1 LRTSRNIGAQL
12 KRSLEKLLPKKGA
25 MERVK
30 GMPDPTVARVV
41 PDRSG
46 QSAFDYEI
54 PEHLLG
60 KVWIGSRVRVPVR
73 TRLVLATVVELL
85 ENSEI
90 EGLKPVAEVLS
101 AKALI
106 NPVLIRLGHWV
117 ASYYCCALHVALK
130 AILPQVV
137 RNAEVKEKTLLF
149 ARIARKPD
157 AAAFEQLSRRAPKQA
172 GVIDFLTGMSEPVA
186 VTDLMKECGVTRATL
201 EGMRDRGWIA
211 LERQAVRRD
220 PYKEET
226 FVHAPQLEMN
236 TEQLAAFE
244 RIAAAV
250 RDPATHRPILVH
262 GVTGSGK
269 TELYLRAIDLA
280 LGLGKTAI
288 VLVPEIS
295 LTPQTVERFK
305 SRFAHLQ
312 EEVAVLHSHL
322 SDGERH
328 DEWHKINNGAARIVI
343 GARSAVFA
351 PLEKLGLIV
360 VDEEHENSYKQEDA
374 PRYHAR
380 DVAVYRAHIEGC
392 AIVLGSATP
401 SMESYHNAVTG
412 KYELLKLL
420 SRVDDKQMPRIRIVD
435 LRMEAGRGPGASI
448 LSETLCKAI
457 RERLAKKEQS
467 ILFLN
472 RRGFSTSL
480 ICSSCGHV
488 CECPNCSISLT
499 FHRTA
504 NRLVCHLCG
513 FTSVVPSKCPKC
525 GDPRIKYSGS
535 GTEKVE
541 ELVAAF
547 FPEAVV
553 KRLDADSVTRKDSL
567 RDALHAFRTGKIDIL
582 VGTQMIAKGLHFP
595 NVTLVGIVNADMS
608 LHLPDFRAGERTFQL
623 LTQVAGRAG
632 RGEVPGEVY
641 VQTYTP
647 FHPAIQFARHHDFP
661 GFWEQEIEFRQK
673 TKFPPFWHMVL
684 VTLRS
689 TSESHAAF
697 SADTLARRVREA
709 LEDGRLPADT
719 VIGNPTAAPIAKS
732 HGQYRF
738 HLMIRTRRITRLSK
752 GLHEIL
758 EKLTFPEEVL
768 VSVDVDAYQ
777 LL

>member
-1 LRTSRNIGAQL
+1 
-12 KRSLEKLLPKKGA
+12 
-25 MERVK
+25 M
-30 GMPDPTVARVV
+30 V

-46 QSAFDYEI
+46 HAAFDYEI
-54 PEHLLG
+54 PEHLEG

-85 ENSEI
+85 ENCDFPGI
-90 EGLKPVAEVLS
+90 KPIAEVLS
-101 AKALI
+101 AKSLI
-106 NPVLIRLGHWV
+106 NPVLIQLGHWV
-117 ASYYCCALHVALK
+117 ASYYCCALHVALR

-149 ARIARKPD
+149 ARLAEKPD
-157 AAAFEQLSRRAPKQA
+157 AEALAQLTKRAPKQA
-172 GVIDFLTGMSEPVA
+172 GVIDFLMGVSEPVA
-186 VTDLMKECGVTRATL
+186 VTELMQECGVTRSTL
-201 EGMRDRGWIA
+201 EQMRERGLIA
-211 LERQAVRRD
+211 LDRQAVQRD
-220 PYKEET
+220 PYRDET
-226 FVHAPQLEMN
+226 FLHAPQLEMN
-236 TEQLAAFE
+236 EEQVAAFE
-244 RIAAAV
+244 RIAATV
-250 RDPATHRPILVH
+250 KNPAIHLPILVH

-269 TELYLRAIDLA
+269 TELYLRAIDLT
-280 LGLGKTAI
+280 LSLGKTAI

-305 SRFAHLQ
+305 SRFAHVQ

-351 PLEKLGLIV
+351 PLERLGLIV

-380 DVAVYRAHIEGC
+380 DVAVYRAHMEGC
-392 AIVLGSATP
+392 AIILGSATP
-401 SMESYHNAVTG
+401 SMESYHNALAV
-412 KYELLKLL
+412 KYEVVQLLK
-420 SRVDDKQMPRIRIVD
+420 RVDSRQMPKIRIVD

-480 ICSSCGHV
+480 ICTSCGYV

-499 FHRTA
+499 FHRAA
-504 NRLVCHLCG
+504 NRLVCHICG
-513 FTSVVPSKCPKC
+513 HTAVVPSKCPKC
-525 GDPRIKYSGS
+525 ADPRIKYSGS

-553 KRLDADSVTRKDSL
+553 KRLDADSVSRKDSL
-567 RDALHAFRTGKIDIL
+567 REALHAFRTGKIDIL

-632 RGEVPGEVY
+632 RGEVSGEVF

-661 GFWEQEIEFRQK
+661 GFWEQEIEFREK
-673 TKFPPFWHMVL
+673 TKYPPFWHAL
-684 VTLRS
+684 LITLRS
-689 TSESHAAF
+689 ESESHAAF

-709 LEDGRLPADT
+709 AASGSIPSDT
-719 VIGNPTAAPIAKS
+719 VISNPAPAPIAKS
-732 HGQYRF
+732 HGQFRF
-738 HLMIRTRRITRLSK
+738 HLMLRTRRMTRLSK
-752 GLHEIL
+752 GLAEIL

>member
-1 LRTSRNIGAQL
+1 
-12 KRSLEKLLPKKGA
+12 
-25 MERVK
+25 M
-30 GMPDPTVARVV
+30 V

-46 QSAFDYEI
+46 HSAFDYEI
-54 PEHLLG
+54 PEHLEG

-85 ENSEI
+85 ESCDFPGI
-90 EGLKPVAEVLS
+90 KPIAEVLS
-101 AKALI
+101 AKSLI
-106 NPVLIRLGHWV
+106 NPVLIQLGHWV
-117 ASYYCCALHVALK
+117 ASYYCCALHVALR

-149 ARIARKPD
+149 ARLAEKPD
-157 AAAFEQLSRRAPKQA
+157 AEALAQLTKRAPKQA
-172 GVIDFLTGMSEPVA
+172 GVIDFLMGVSEPVA
-186 VTDLMKECGVTRATL
+186 VTELMQECGVTRSTL
-201 EGMRDRGWIA
+201 EQMRERGLIA
-211 LERQAVRRD
+211 LDRQAVQRD
-220 PYKEET
+220 PYRDET
-226 FVHAPQLEMN
+226 FLHAPQLEMN
-236 TEQLAAFE
+236 EEQVAAFE
-244 RIAAAV
+244 RIAATV
-250 RDPATHRPILVH
+250 KNPAIHLPILVH

-269 TELYLRAIDLA
+269 TELYLRAIDLT
-280 LGLGKTAI
+280 LSLGKTAI

-305 SRFAHLQ
+305 SRFAHVQ

-351 PLEKLGLIV
+351 PLERLGLIV

-380 DVAVYRAHIEGC
+380 DVAVYRAHMEGC
-392 AIVLGSATP
+392 AIILGSATP
-401 SMESYHNAVTG
+401 SMESYHNALAG
-412 KYELLKLL
+412 KYELVQLLK
-420 SRVDDKQMPRIRIVD
+420 RVDSRQMPKIRIVD

-480 ICSSCGHV
+480 ICTSCGYV

-499 FHRTA
+499 FHRAA
-504 NRLVCHLCG
+504 NRLVCHICG
-513 FTSVVPSKCPKC
+513 HTAVVPSKCPKC
-525 GDPRIKYSGS
+525 ADPRIKYSGS

-553 KRLDADSVTRKDSL
+553 KRLDADSVSRKDSL
-567 RDALHAFRTGKIDIL
+567 REALHAFRTGKIDIL

-632 RGEVPGEVY
+632 RGEVSGEVF

-661 GFWEQEIEFRQK
+661 GFWEQEIEFREK
-673 TKFPPFWHMVL
+673 TKYPPFWHAL
-684 VTLRS
+684 LITLRS
-689 TSESHAAF
+689 ESESHAAF

-709 LEDGRLPADT
+709 AASGSIPSDT
-719 VIGNPTAAPIAKS
+719 VISNPAPAPIAKS
-732 HGQYRF
+732 HGQFRF
-738 HLMIRTRRITRLSK
+738 HLMLRTRRMTRLSK
-752 GLHEIL
+752 GLAEIL

>member
-1 LRTSRNIGAQL
+1 
-12 KRSLEKLLPKKGA
+12 
-25 MERVK
+25 M
-30 GMPDPTVARVV
+30 
-41 PDRSG
+41 
-46 QSAFDYEI
+46 
-54 PEHLLG
+54 
-60 KVWIGSRVRVPVR
+60 WIGSRVRVPVR

-85 ENSEI
+85 ESCDFPGI
-90 EGLKPVAEVLS
+90 KPIAEVLS
-101 AKALI
+101 AKSLI
-106 NPVLIRLGHWV
+106 NPVLIQLGHWV
-117 ASYYCCALHVALK
+117 ASYYCCALHVALR

-149 ARIARKPD
+149 ARLAEKPD
-157 AAAFEQLSRRAPKQA
+157 AEALAQLTKRAPKQA
-172 GVIDFLTGMSEPVA
+172 GVIDFLMGVSEPVA
-186 VTDLMKECGVTRATL
+186 VTELMQECGVTRSTL
-201 EGMRDRGWIA
+201 EQMRERGLIA
-211 LERQAVRRD
+211 LDRQAVQRD
-220 PYKEET
+220 PYRDET
-226 FVHAPQLEMN
+226 FLHAPQLEMN
-236 TEQLAAFE
+236 EEQVAAFE
-244 RIAAAV
+244 RIAATV
-250 RDPATHRPILVH
+250 KNPAIHLPILVH

-269 TELYLRAIDLA
+269 TELYLRAIDLT
-280 LGLGKTAI
+280 LSLGKTAI

-305 SRFAHLQ
+305 SRFAHVQ

-351 PLEKLGLIV
+351 PLERLGLIV

-380 DVAVYRAHIEGC
+380 DVAVYRAHMEGC
-392 AIVLGSATP
+392 AIILGSATP
-401 SMESYHNAVTG
+401 SMESYHNALAG
-412 KYELLKLL
+412 KYELVRLLK
-420 SRVDDKQMPRIRIVD
+420 RVDSRQMPKIRIVD

-480 ICSSCGHV
+480 ICTSCGYV

-499 FHRTA
+499 FHRAA
-504 NRLVCHLCG
+504 NRLVCHICG
-513 FTSVVPSKCPKC
+513 HTAVVPSKCPKC
-525 GDPRIKYSGS
+525 ADPRIKYSGS

-553 KRLDADSVTRKDSL
+553 KRLDADSVSRKDSL
-567 RDALHAFRTGKIDIL
+567 REALHAFRTGKIDIL

-632 RGEVPGEVY
+632 RGEVSGEVF

-661 GFWEQEIEFRQK
+661 GFWEQEIEFREK
-673 TKFPPFWHMVL
+673 TKYPPFWHAL
-684 VTLRS
+684 LITLRS
-689 TSESHAAF
+689 ESESHAAF

-709 LEDGRLPADT
+709 AASGSIPSDT
-719 VIGNPTAAPIAKS
+719 VISNPAPAPIAKS
-732 HGQYRF
+732 HGQFRF
-738 HLMIRTRRITRLSK
+738 HLMLRTRRMTRLSK
-752 GLHEIL
+752 GLAEIL

>member
-1 LRTSRNIGAQL
+1 VIAPPA
-12 KRSLEKLLPKKGA
+12 KY
-25 MERVK
+25 
-30 GMPDPTVARVV
+30 ARVV

-46 QSAFDYEI
+46 HSAFDYEI
-54 PEHLLG
+54 PEHLEG

-85 ENSEI
+85 ESCDFPGI
-90 EGLKPVAEVLS
+90 KPIAEVLS
-101 AKALI
+101 AKSLI
-106 NPVLIRLGHWV
+106 NPVLIQLGHWV
-117 ASYYCCALHVALK
+117 ASYYCCALHVALR

-149 ARIARKPD
+149 ARLAEKPD
-157 AAAFEQLSRRAPKQA
+157 AEALAQLTKRAPKQA
-172 GVIDFLTGMSEPVA
+172 GVIDFLMGVSEPVA
-186 VTDLMKECGVTRATL
+186 VTELMQECGVTRSTL
-201 EGMRDRGWIA
+201 EQMRERGLIA
-211 LERQAVRRD
+211 LDRQAVQRD
-220 PYKEET
+220 PYRDET
-226 FVHAPQLEMN
+226 FLHAPQLEMN
-236 TEQLAAFE
+236 EEQVAAFE
-244 RIAAAV
+244 RIAATV
-250 RDPATHRPILVH
+250 KNPAIHLPILVH

-269 TELYLRAIDLA
+269 TELYLRAIDLT
-280 LGLGKTAI
+280 LSLGKTAI

-305 SRFAHLQ
+305 SRFAHVQ

-351 PLEKLGLIV
+351 PLERLGLIV

-380 DVAVYRAHIEGC
+380 DVAVYRAHMEGC
-392 AIVLGSATP
+392 AIILGSATP
-401 SMESYHNAVTG
+401 SMESYHNALAG
-412 KYELLKLL
+412 KYELVRLLK
-420 SRVDDKQMPRIRIVD
+420 RVDSRQMPKIRIVD

-480 ICSSCGHV
+480 ICTSCGYV

-499 FHRTA
+499 FHRAA
-504 NRLVCHLCG
+504 NRLVCHICG
-513 FTSVVPSKCPKC
+513 HTAVVPSKCPKC
-525 GDPRIKYSGS
+525 ADPRIKYSGS

-553 KRLDADSVTRKDSL
+553 KRLDADSVSRKDSL
-567 RDALHAFRTGKIDIL
+567 REALHAFRTGKIDIL

-632 RGEVPGEVY
+632 RGEVSGEVF

-661 GFWEQEIEFRQK
+661 GFWEQEIEFREK
-673 TKFPPFWHMVL
+673 TKYPPFWHAL
-684 VTLRS
+684 LITLRS
-689 TSESHAAF
+689 ESESHAAF

-709 LEDGRLPADT
+709 AASGSIPSDT
-719 VIGNPTAAPIAKS
+719 VISNPAPAPIAKS
-732 HGQYRF
+732 HGQFRF
-738 HLMIRTRRITRLSK
+738 HLMLRTRRMTRLSK
-752 GLHEIL
+752 GLAEIL

>member
-1 LRTSRNIGAQL
+1 MSSARY
-12 KRSLEKLLPKKGA
+12 
-25 MERVK
+25 
-30 GMPDPTVARVV
+30 ARVV

-46 QSAFDYEI
+46 HSAFDYEI
-54 PEHLLG
+54 PDHLRG

-73 TRLVLATVVELL
+73 TRLVLATVVELP
-85 ENSEI
+85 ERTDV
-90 EGLKPVAEVLS
+90 EGLKPIAEVLS
-101 AKALI
+101 EKALI
-106 NPVLIRLGHWV
+106 NPVLIQLGHWV
-117 ASYYCCALHVALK
+117 ASYYCCALHVALRT
-130 AILPQVV
+130 ILPQVV
-137 RNAEVKEKTLLF
+137 RNAEVKEKTALF
-149 ARIARKPD
+149 ARLAEKPV
-157 AAAFEQLSRRAPKQA
+157 QLDKEALERMAKRAPKQA
-172 GVIDFLTGMSEPVA
+172 GVIDFLMGQSEPVA
-186 VTDLMKECGVTRATL
+186 VTELMKECGVTRSTL
-201 EGMRDRGWIA
+201 EQMRERGVIA
-211 LERQAVRRD
+211 LDRQAVQRD
-220 PYKEET
+220 PYRDET
-226 FVHAPQLEMN
+226 FLHAPQLDMN
-236 TEQLAAFE
+236 AEQLAAFE

-250 RDPATHRPILVH
+250 REPATHLPILVH

-269 TELYLRAIDLA
+269 TELYLRAMDLT
-280 LGLGKTAI
+280 LSLGKTAI
-288 VLVPEIS
+288 ILVPEIS

-312 EEVAVLHSHL
+312 AEVAVLHSHL

-343 GARSAVFA
+343 GARSGVFA
-351 PLEKLGLIV
+351 PLERLGLIV

-380 DVAVYRAHIEGC
+380 DVAVYRAHMEGC

-401 SMESYHNAVTG
+401 SMESYHNALTG
-412 KYELLKLL
+412 KYELVQLL
-420 SRVDDKQMPRIRIVD
+420 NRVDQRQMPRIRIVD
-435 LRMEAGRGPGASI
+435 LRLEAGRGPGASI

-480 ICSSCGHV
+480 ICTSCGHV
-488 CECPNCSISLT
+488 CECPNCSLALT
-499 FHRTA
+499 FHRGA
-504 NRLVCHLCG
+504 NRLVCHICG
-513 FTSVVPSKCPKC
+513 HTSVVPAKCPAC
-525 GDPRIKYSGS
+525 ADPRIKYSGA

-553 KRLDADSVTRKDSL
+553 KRLDADAVSRKDSL
-567 RDALHAFRTGKIDIL
+567 KEALHAFRTGKIDIL

-632 RGEVPGEVY
+632 RGDVAGEVC

-661 GFWEQEIEFRQK
+661 GFWEQEVEFRKQ
-673 TKFPPFWHMVL
+673 TSFPPFWHMVL

-689 TSESHAAF
+689 ASESHAAF
-697 SADTLARRVREA
+697 SADTLTRRVREA
-709 LEDGRLPADT
+709 LEEGKLPADT
-719 VIGNPTAAPIAKS
+719 MVSNPAPAPIEKS

-752 GLHEIL
+752 GLHEVL

>member
-1 LRTSRNIGAQL
+1 
-12 KRSLEKLLPKKGA
+12 
-25 MERVK
+25 MERVRV
-30 GMPDPTVARVV
+30 MASARFVRVV

-54 PEHLLG
+54 PEHFTG

-85 ENSEI
+85 EETDVTGVKAI
-90 EGLKPVAEVLS
+90 AEVLS
-101 AKALI
+101 AKSLI
-106 NPVLIRLGHWV
+106 NPVLIQLGHWV
-117 ASYYCCALHVALK
+117 ASYYCCALHIALRS
-130 AILPQVV
+130 ILPQVV
-137 RNAEVKEKTLLF
+137 RDAEVKEKMLLF
-149 ARIARKPD
+149 ARLAEKPD
-157 AAAFEQLSRRAPKQA
+157 ATALDQLARRAPKQS
-172 GVIDFLTGMSEPVA
+172 GVIEFLTGISEPVV
-186 VTDLMKECGVTRATL
+186 VTELMKECGVTRSTL
-201 EGMRDRGWIA
+201 EQMRDRGLIV
-211 LERQAVRRD
+211 LERQAVQRD
-220 PYKEET
+220 PYRDET
-226 FVHAPQLEMN
+226 FLHAPQLEMN
-236 TEQLAAFE
+236 EEQLVAFD

-250 RDPATHRPILVH
+250 REPASHRPVLVH

-280 LGLGKTAI
+280 LSLGKTAI

-312 EEVAVLHSHL
+312 EEVAVLHSNL

-360 VDEEHENSYKQEDA
+360 VDEEHENSYKQEEA

-401 SMESYHNAVTG
+401 SLESYHNALAG
-412 KYELLKLL
+412 KYELVLLKN
-420 SRVDDKQMPRIRIVD
+420 RVDDRQMPKIRIVD

-457 RERLAKKEQS
+457 RERLAKKEQT

-504 NRLVCHLCG
+504 NRLVCHICG
-513 FTSVVPSKCPKC
+513 HTAVVPSKCPACK
-525 GDPRIKYSGS
+525 DPRIKYSGS

-541 ELVAAF
+541 ELVGAF

-553 KRLDADSVTRKDSL
+553 KRLDADSVSRKDSL
-567 RDALHAFRTGKIDIL
+567 KEALHAFRTGKIDIL

-623 LTQVAGRAG
+623 LTRVTGRAG
-632 RGEVPGEVY
+632 RGEVSGEVY

-661 GFWEQEIEFRQK
+661 GFWEQEIEFREK

-689 TSESHAAF
+689 ESESHAAF
-697 SADTLARRVREA
+697 SADTLARRVRDGLEA
-709 LEDGRLPADT
+709 GRLPADT
-719 VIGNPTAAPIAKS
+719 IVGNPAPAPIAKS
-732 HGQYRF
+732 HGQFRF

-752 GLHEIL
+752 ALHEIL

>member
-1 LRTSRNIGAQL
+1 MIAPPA
-12 KRSLEKLLPKKGA
+12 KY
-25 MERVK
+25 
-30 GMPDPTVARVV
+30 ARVV

-46 QSAFDYEI
+46 HSAFDYEI
-54 PEHLLG
+54 PEHLEG

-85 ENSEI
+85 ESCDFPGI
-90 EGLKPVAEVLS
+90 KPIAEVLS
-101 AKALI
+101 AKSLI
-106 NPVLIRLGHWV
+106 NPVLIQLGHWV
-117 ASYYCCALHVALK
+117 ASYYCCALHVALR

-149 ARIARKPD
+149 ARLAEKPD
-157 AAAFEQLSRRAPKQA
+157 AEALAQLTKRAPKQA
-172 GVIDFLTGMSEPVA
+172 GVIDFLMGVSEPVA
-186 VTDLMKECGVTRATL
+186 VTELMQECGVTRSTL
-201 EGMRDRGWIA
+201 EQMRERGLIA
-211 LERQAVRRD
+211 LDRQAVQRD
-220 PYKEET
+220 PYRDET
-226 FVHAPQLEMN
+226 FLHAPQLEMN
-236 TEQLAAFE
+236 EEQVAAFE
-244 RIAAAV
+244 RIAATV
-250 RDPATHRPILVH
+250 KNPAIHLPILVH

-269 TELYLRAIDLA
+269 TELYLRAIDLT
-280 LGLGKTAI
+280 LSLGKTAI

-305 SRFAHLQ
+305 SRFAHVQ

-351 PLEKLGLIV
+351 PLERLGLIV

-380 DVAVYRAHIEGC
+380 DVAVYRAHMEGC
-392 AIVLGSATP
+392 AIILGSATP
-401 SMESYHNAVTG
+401 SMESYHNALAG
-412 KYELLKLL
+412 KYELVRLLK
-420 SRVDDKQMPRIRIVD
+420 RVDSRQMPKIRIVD

-480 ICSSCGHV
+480 ICTSCGYV

-499 FHRTA
+499 FHRAA
-504 NRLVCHLCG
+504 NRLVCHICG
-513 FTSVVPSKCPKC
+513 HTAVVPSKCPKC
-525 GDPRIKYSGS
+525 ADPRIKYSGS

-553 KRLDADSVTRKDSL
+553 KRLDADSVSRKDSL
-567 RDALHAFRTGKIDIL
+567 REALHAFRTGKIDIL

-632 RGEVPGEVY
+632 RGEVSGEVF

-661 GFWEQEIEFRQK
+661 GFWEQEIEFREK
-673 TKFPPFWHMVL
+673 TKYPPFWHAL
-684 VTLRS
+684 LITLRS
-689 TSESHAAF
+689 ESESHAAF

-709 LEDGRLPADT
+709 AASGSIPSDT
-719 VIGNPTAAPIAKS
+719 VISNPAPAPIAKS
-732 HGQYRF
+732 HGQFRF
-738 HLMIRTRRITRLSK
+738 HLMLRTRRMTRLSK
-752 GLHEIL
+752 GLAEIL

>member
-1 LRTSRNIGAQL
+1 M
-12 KRSLEKLLPKKGA
+12 EK
-25 MERVK
+25 VN
-30 GMPDPTVARVV
+30 GMSSEQYARVV

-54 PEHLLG
+54 PEHLRG
-60 KVWIGSRVRVPVR
+60 KIGIGSRVRVPVR

-85 ENSEI
+85 EQSEVQ
-90 EGLKPVAEVLS
+90 GLKPIAEVLS
-101 AKALI
+101 EKPLI
-106 NPVLIRLGHWV
+106 SPVLIQLGHWV
-117 ASYYCCALHVALK
+117 ASYYCCALHIALR

-137 RNAEVKEKTLLF
+137 RNAEVKEKMILF
-149 ARIARKPD
+149 ARLAQKPD
-157 AAAFEQLSRRAPKQA
+157 LTALEQLTRRAPKQA
-172 GVIDFLTGMSEPVA
+172 GVIDYLMGLSDPIS
-186 VTDLMKECGVTRATL
+186 VTDLMKECGVTRSTL
-201 EGMRDRGWIA
+201 DQMSNRGLIV
-211 LERQAVRRD
+211 LERQAVQRD
-220 PYKEET
+220 PYREET
-226 FVHAPQLEMN
+226 FIHAPQLEMN
-236 TEQLAAFE
+236 PEQIAAFD

-250 RDPATHRPILVH
+250 REPAMHRPILVH

-280 LGLGKTAI
+280 LTLGKTAI

-312 EEVAVLHSHL
+312 EEVAVLHSNL

-351 PLEKLGLIV
+351 PLERIGLIV

-380 DVAVYRAHIEGC
+380 DVAVYRAHMEGC

-401 SMESYHNAVTG
+401 SMESYHNAVAG
-412 KYELLKLL
+412 KYELLLL
-420 SRVDDKQMPRIRIVD
+420 QNRVDDRQMPRIRIVD
-435 LRMEAGRGPGASI
+435 LRLEAGRGPGANI

-457 RERLAKKEQS
+457 KDRLEKKEQS

-488 CECPNCSISLT
+488 CECPNCSVALT
-499 FHRTA
+499 FHRAA
-504 NRLVCHLCG
+504 NRLVCHICG
-513 FTSVVPSKCPKC
+513 HTAVVPAKCPACK
-525 GDPRIKYSGS
+525 DPRIRYSGS

-547 FPEAVV
+547 FPQAVV
-553 KRLDADSVTRKDSL
+553 KRLDADSVTRKGSMKE
-567 RDALHAFRTGKIDIL
+567 ALHAFRTGKIDIL

-632 RGEVPGEVY
+632 RGEVSGEVY

-661 GFWEQEIEFRQK
+661 GFWQQEVEFREK
-673 TKFPPFWHMVL
+673 TKLPPFWHAVL

-689 TSESHAAF
+689 ESESHAAF
-697 SADTLARRVREA
+697 SADTLTRRVREGVESGA
-709 LEDGRLPADT
+709 LPPDT
-719 VIGNPTAAPIAKS
+719 LVSNPGPAPIEKS

-738 HLMIRTRRITRLSK
+738 QLMIRTRRMTRLSK
-752 GLHEIL
+752 GLHEIM

>member
-1 LRTSRNIGAQL
+1 
-12 KRSLEKLLPKKGA
+12 
-25 MERVK
+25 M
-30 GMPDPTVARVV
+30 
-41 PDRSG
+41 
-46 QSAFDYEI
+46 
-54 PEHLLG
+54 
-60 KVWIGSRVRVPVR
+60 WIGSRVRVPVR

-85 ENSEI
+85 ESCDFPGI
-90 EGLKPVAEVLS
+90 KPIAEVLS
-101 AKALI
+101 AKSLI
-106 NPVLIRLGHWV
+106 NPVLIQLGHWV
-117 ASYYCCALHVALK
+117 ASYYCCALHVALR

-149 ARIARKPD
+149 ARLAEKPD
-157 AAAFEQLSRRAPKQA
+157 AEALAQLTKRAPKQA
-172 GVIDFLTGMSEPVA
+172 GVIDFLIGVSEPVA
-186 VTDLMKECGVTRATL
+186 VTELMQECGVTRSTL
-201 EGMRDRGWIA
+201 EQMRERGLIA
-211 LERQAVRRD
+211 LDRQAVQRD
-220 PYKEET
+220 PYRDET
-226 FVHAPQLEMN
+226 FLHAPQLEMN
-236 TEQLAAFE
+236 EEQLAAFD
-244 RIAAAV
+244 RIAATV
-250 RDPATHRPILVH
+250 KNPAIHLPILVH

-269 TELYLRAIDLA
+269 TELYLRAIDLT
-280 LGLGKTAI
+280 LSLGKTAI

-305 SRFAHLQ
+305 SRFAHVQ

-351 PLEKLGLIV
+351 PLERLGLIV

-380 DVAVYRAHIEGC
+380 DVAVYRAHMEGC
-392 AIVLGSATP
+392 AIILGSATP
-401 SMESYHNAVTG
+401 SMESYHNALAG
-412 KYELLKLL
+412 KYELVQLLK
-420 SRVDDKQMPRIRIVD
+420 RVDSRQMPKIRIVD

-480 ICSSCGHV
+480 ICTSCGYV

-499 FHRTA
+499 FHRAA
-504 NRLVCHLCG
+504 NRLVCHICG
-513 FTSVVPSKCPKC
+513 HTAVVPSKCPKC
-525 GDPRIKYSGS
+525 ADPRIKYSGS

-553 KRLDADSVTRKDSL
+553 KRLDADSVSRKDSL
-567 RDALHAFRTGKIDIL
+567 REALHAFRTGKIDIL

-632 RGEVPGEVY
+632 RGEVSGEVF

-661 GFWEQEIEFRQK
+661 GFWEQEIEFREK
-673 TKFPPFWHMVL
+673 TKYPPFWHAL
-684 VTLRS
+684 LITLRS
-689 TSESHAAF
+689 ESESHAAF

-709 LEDGRLPADT
+709 AASGSIPSDT
-719 VIGNPTAAPIAKS
+719 VISNPAPAPIAKS
-732 HGQYRF
+732 HGQFRF
-738 HLMIRTRRITRLSK
+738 HLMLRTRRMTRLSK
-752 GLHEIL
+752 GLAEIL

>member
-1 LRTSRNIGAQL
+1 MSSARY
-12 KRSLEKLLPKKGA
+12 
-25 MERVK
+25 
-30 GMPDPTVARVV
+30 ARVV
-41 PDRSG
+41 ADRSG

-73 TRLVLATVVELL
+73 TRLVLGTVVELP
-85 ENSEI
+85 ETTEI
-90 EGLKPVAEVLS
+90 EGLKAIAEVLS
-101 AKALI
+101 EKPLI
-106 NPVLIRLGHWV
+106 NPTLIQLGHWV
-117 ASYYCCALHVALK
+117 ASYYCCAPHVALRT
-130 AILPQVV
+130 ILPQVV
-137 RNAEVKEKTLLF
+137 RNAEVKEKMLLF
-149 ARIARKPD
+149 ARLGTRPD
-157 AAAFEQLSRRAPKQA
+157 AEALERLGKRAPKQA
-172 GVIDFLTGMSEPVA
+172 GVIDFLMGQSEPVA
-186 VTDLMKECGVTRATL
+186 VTELMKECGVTRSTL
-201 EGMRDRGWIA
+201 EQMRERGMIA
-211 LERQAVRRD
+211 LDRQAVRRD
-220 PYKEET
+220 PYREET
-226 FVHAPQLEMN
+226 FLHAPQLEMN
-236 TEQLAAFE
+236 AEQLAAFE

-250 RDPATHRPILVH
+250 REPATHRPILVH

-269 TELYLRAIDLA
+269 TELYLRAMDLA
-280 LGLGKTAI
+280 LSLGKTAI
-288 VLVPEIS
+288 ILVPEIS

-312 EEVAVLHSHL
+312 AEVAVLHSHL

-343 GARSAVFA
+343 GARSGVFA
-351 PLEKLGLIV
+351 PIERLGLIV

-380 DVAVYRAHIEGC
+380 DVAVYRAHMEGC

-401 SMESYHNAVTG
+401 SMESYHNALTG
-412 KYELLKLL
+412 KYEMVQLLN
-420 SRVDDKQMPRIRIVD
+420 RVDERQMPRIRIVD
-435 LRMEAGRGPGASI
+435 LRLEAGRGPGASI
-448 LSETLCKAI
+448 LSETLCRAI
-457 RERLAKKEQS
+457 RERLEKKEQS

-480 ICSSCGHV
+480 ICTSCGHV
-488 CECPNCSISLT
+488 CECANCSVALT
-499 FHRTA
+499 FHRA
-504 NRLVCHLCG
+504 ASRLVCHICG
-513 FTSVVPSKCPKC
+513 HTAVVPAKCPAC
-525 GDPRIKYSGS
+525 ADPRIKYSGS

-547 FPEAVV
+547 FPEAKVA
-553 KRLDADSVTRKDSL
+553 RLDADSVTRKDSL
-567 RDALHAFRTGKIDIL
+567 REALHAFRTGKIDIL

-632 RGEVPGEVY
+632 RGEVAGEVF

-661 GFWEQEIEFRQK
+661 GFWEQEVEFRRQ

-689 TSESHAAF
+689 ESESHAAF
-697 SADTLARRVREA
+697 SADTLTRRVREG
-709 LEDGRLPADT
+709 LEEGALPADT
-719 VIGNPTAAPIAKS
+719 IISNPAPAPIEKS

>member
-1 LRTSRNIGAQL
+1 MSTPRY
-12 KRSLEKLLPKKGA
+12 
-25 MERVK
+25 
-30 GMPDPTVARVV
+30 ARVV

-46 QSAFDYEI
+46 DTAFDYEI
-54 PEHLLG
+54 PEHFLG

-85 ENSEI
+85 DTSEFQN
-90 EGLKPVAEVLS
+90 LKPLAEILS

-106 NPVLIRLGHWV
+106 NPLLIRLGHWI
-117 ASYYCCALHVALK
+117 ASYYCCDLHIALR

-137 RNAEVKEKTLLF
+137 RNADMKEKTLLF
-149 ARIARKPD
+149 ARIDSKPD
-157 AAAFEQLSRRAPKQA
+157 AAALDQLTRRAPKQA
-172 GVIDFLTGMSEPVA
+172 GVIEFLMGLSEPIA
-186 VTDLMKECGVTRATL
+186 VTELMKECGVTRSTL
-201 EGMRDRGWIA
+201 DQMRERGLIA
-211 LERQAVRRD
+211 LDRQAVQRD

-226 FVHAPQLEMN
+226 FLHAPQLEMN
-236 TEQLAAFE
+236 AEQVAAFE
-244 RIAAAV
+244 NITAAV
-250 RDPATHRPILVH
+250 TEPATHRPILLH

-269 TELYLRAIDLA
+269 TELYLRAIDLT
-280 LGLGKTAI
+280 LSLGKTAI

-312 EEVAVLHSHL
+312 GEVAVLHSHL

-351 PLEKLGLIV
+351 PLERLGLIV
-360 VDEEHENSYKQEDA
+360 VDEEHENSYKQEEA

-380 DVAVYRAHIEGC
+380 DVAVYRAHLEGC

-401 SMESYHNAVTG
+401 SMESYHNALTG
-412 KYELLKLL
+412 KYEMLKLL
-420 SRVDDKQMPRIRIVD
+420 NRVDDRQMPKIRIID
-435 LRMEAGRGPGASI
+435 LRMEASRGPGASI

-457 RERLAKKEQS
+457 RLRLEKKEQS

-480 ICSSCGHV
+480 ICSACGFV
-488 CECPNCSISLT
+488 CECPNCSLALT

-504 NRLVCHLCG
+504 SRLVCHICG
-513 FTSVVPSKCPKC
+513 HTQVVPSKCPVCK
-525 GDPRIKYSGS
+525 DPRIKYSGA

-547 FPEAVV
+547 FPGAVV

-567 RDALHAFRTGKIDIL
+567 REALHAFRTGKIDIL

-608 LHLPDFRAGERTFQL
+608 LHLPDFRASERTFQL

-632 RGEVPGEVY
+632 RGEVAGEVY
-641 VQTYTP
+641 VQTFTP
-647 FHPAIQFARHHDFP
+647 FHPAIQFARHHDFQ
-661 GFWEQEIEFRQK
+661 GFWDQDIEFREK
-673 TKFPPFWHMVL
+673 TKFPPFWHVVL
-684 VTLRS
+684 ITIRGE
-689 TSESHAAF
+689 SETHAAF
-697 SADTLARRVREA
+697 SADTLARRVR
-709 LEDGRLPADT
+709 DGVESGLLPADT
-719 VIGNPTAAPIAKS
+719 AVGNPAPAPMARS

-738 HLMIRTRRITRLSK
+738 HLMLRTRRITRLSK

-758 EKLTFPEEVL
+758 GKLTFPEEVI

>member
-1 LRTSRNIGAQL
+1 MSSARY
-12 KRSLEKLLPKKGA
+12 
-25 MERVK
+25 
-30 GMPDPTVARVV
+30 ARVV

-54 PEHLLG
+54 PEPLMDRIG
-60 KVWIGSRVRVPVR
+60 IGSRVRVPVR

-85 ENSEI
+85 DATEFD
-90 EGLKPVAEVLS
+90 GVKPIAEALS
-101 AKALI
+101 AKPLI
-106 NPVLIRLGHWV
+106 NPLLIRLGHWI
-117 ASYYCCALHVALK
+117 ASYYCCPLHVALR

-137 RNAEVKEKTLLF
+137 RNAEVKEKRLLF
-149 ARIARKPD
+149 ASLAQRPD
-157 AAAFEQLSRRAPKQA
+157 AAALEALTRRAPKQA
-172 GVIDFLTGMSEPVA
+172 GVIDYLMGVSEPVA

-201 EGMRDRGWIA
+201 DQLRDRGLIA
-211 LERQAVRRD
+211 LERQAVQRD
-220 PYKEET
+220 PYAEEV
-226 FVHAPQLEMN
+226 FLHAPQLEMN
-236 TEQLAAFE
+236 AEQAAAFE
-244 RIAAAV
+244 RISAAV
-250 RDPATHRPILVH
+250 RDPAAYKPVLLH

-305 SRFAHLQ
+305 SRFAHFQ
-312 EEVAVLHSHL
+312 TEVAVLHSHL

-351 PLEKLGLIV
+351 PIERLGLIV
-360 VDEEHENSYKQEDA
+360 VDEEHENSYKQEEA

-380 DVAVYRAHIEGC
+380 DVAVYRALIEGC

-401 SMESYHNAVTG
+401 SMESYQNATIG
-412 KYELLKLL
+412 KYELVQLQN
-420 SRVDDKQMPRIRIVD
+420 RVDERQMPHIRIID
-435 LRMEAGRGPGASI
+435 LRMEGSRGPGASI
-448 LSETLCKAI
+448 LSEALSKAI
-457 RERLAKKEQS
+457 RARLEKKEQS

-488 CECPNCSISLT
+488 CECPNCSVSLT
-499 FHRTA
+499 FHRATS
-504 NRLVCHLCG
+504 RLVCHICG
-513 FTSVVPSKCPKC
+513 HIAVVPSKCPSC
-525 GDPRIKYSGS
+525 GDPRIRYSGA

-547 FPEAVV
+547 FPDAVV
-553 KRLDADSVTRKDSL
+553 KRLDADSISRKDSL
-567 RDALHAFRTGKIDIL
+567 REALSAFRTGKIDIL

-595 NVTLVGIVNADMS
+595 NVTLVGIVNADLG
-608 LHLPDFRAGERTFQL
+608 LHLPDFRGGERTFQL

-632 RGEVPGEVY
+632 RGEVSGEVF

-647 FHPAIQFARHHDFP
+647 FHPAIQFARHHDFH
-661 GFWEQEIEFRQK
+661 GFWEQEVEFRRQ
-673 TKFPPFWHMVL
+673 TKLPPFWHVVL

-689 TSESHAAF
+689 SSESHAAF

-709 LEDGRLPADT
+709 LGDGRLPADT
-719 VIGNPTAAPIAKS
+719 VVSNPCPAPIEKS

-738 HLMIRTRRITRLSK
+738 HLMIRTRRITQLSK
-752 GLHEIL
+752 GLHEIM

-768 VSVDVDAYQ
+768 VAVDVDAYQ

>member
-1 LRTSRNIGAQL
+1 MSDA
-12 KRSLEKLLPKKGA
+12 KY
-25 MERVK
+25 
-30 GMPDPTVARVV
+30 ARVV
-41 PDRSG
+41 ADRSG
-46 QSAFDYEI
+46 HSAFDYEI

-73 TRLVLATVVELL
+73 TRLVLATVVELA
-85 ENSEI
+85 ETTEI
-90 EGLKPVAEVLS
+90 EGVKAIAEVLS
-101 AKALI
+101 EKMLI
-106 NPVLIRLGHWV
+106 NPMLIRLGHWV
-117 ASYYCCALHVALK
+117 ASYYCCALHVALRT
-130 AILPQVV
+130 ILPQVV

-149 ARIARKPD
+149 ARLAEKPE
-157 AAAFEQLSRRAPKQA
+157 AEEIEKMAKRAPKQA
-172 GVIDFLTGMSEPVA
+172 GVIDFLIGQSEPVA
-186 VTDLMKECGVTRATL
+186 VTELMKECGVTRATL
-201 EGMRDRGWIA
+201 EQMRERGVIA
-211 LERQAVRRD
+211 LERQAVQRD
-220 PYKEET
+220 PYRDET
-226 FVHAPQLEMN
+226 FLHAPQLEMN
-236 TEQLAAFE
+236 EEQLAAFE
-244 RIAAAV
+244 KIAAAV
-250 RDPATHRPILVH
+250 REPATHLPILVH

-269 TELYLRAIDLA
+269 TELYLRAMDLT
-280 LGLGKTAI
+280 LSLGKTAI
-288 VLVPEIS
+288 ILVPEIS

-312 EEVAVLHSHL
+312 AEVAVLHSHL

-343 GARSAVFA
+343 GARSGVFA
-351 PLEKLGLIV
+351 PLERLGLIV

-380 DVAVYRAHIEGC
+380 DVAVYRAHLEGC

-401 SMESYHNAVTG
+401 SMESYHNALSG
-412 KYELLKLL
+412 KYEMVQLLK
-420 SRVDDKQMPRIRIVD
+420 RVDARQMPRIRIVD
-435 LRMEAGRGPGASI
+435 LRLEAGRGPGASI

-488 CECPNCSISLT
+488 CECPECSVALT
-499 FHRTA
+499 FHRAA
-504 NRLVCHLCG
+504 NRLNCHICG
-513 FTSVVPSKCPKC
+513 HTAVVP
-525 GDPRIKYSGS
+525 DPRIKYSGA

-553 KRLDADSVTRKDSL
+553 KRLDADAVSRKDSL
-567 RDALHAFRTGKIDIL
+567 KEALRAFRTGKIDIL

-632 RGEVPGEVY
+632 RGEVSGEVF

-661 GFWEQEIEFRQK
+661 GFWEQEVEFRRQ
-673 TKFPPFWHMVL
+673 THFPPFWHMVL

-689 TSESHAAF
+689 ASESHAAF

-709 LEDGRLPADT
+709 LEAGALPADT
-719 VIGNPTAAPIAKS
+719 MISNPAPAPIEKS

-752 GLHEIL
+752 GLHEVI

>member
-1 LRTSRNIGAQL
+1 
-12 KRSLEKLLPKKGA
+12 
-25 MERVK
+25 M
-30 GMPDPTVARVV
+30 GMSSARYARVV

-46 QSAFDYEI
+46 HTAFDYEI

-60 KVWIGSRVRVPVR
+60 KVWVGSRVRVPVR
-73 TRLVLATVVELL
+73 TRLVLATVVELP
-85 ENSEI
+85 EMTEV
-90 EGLKPVAEVLS
+90 EGLKPLAEVLS
-101 AKALI
+101 TKALI
-106 NPVLIRLGHWV
+106 NPLLIQLGHWV
-117 ASYYCCALHVALK
+117 ASYYCCALHVALR

-137 RNAEVKEKTLLF
+137 RNAEMKEKMLLF
-149 ARIARKPD
+149 ARLAEKPD
-157 AAAFEQLSRRAPKQA
+157 AAAVEQLAKRAPKQA
-172 GVIDFLTGMSEPVA
+172 GVIDFLMGLSEPVA
-186 VTDLMKECGVTRATL
+186 VTELMKECGVTRATL
-201 EGMRDRGWIA
+201 EQMKERGLIV
-211 LERQAVRRD
+211 LERQAVQRD

-226 FVHAPQLEMN
+226 FLHAPQLEMN
-236 TEQLAAFE
+236 EEQLAAYE
-244 RIAAAV
+244 RITAAV
-250 RDPATHRPILVH
+250 REPAQHRPILLH

-280 LGLGKTAI
+280 LELGKTAI

-328 DEWHKINNGAARIVI
+328 DEWHKINNGAAKIVI

-351 PLEKLGLIV
+351 PLERLGLIV

-380 DVAVYRAHIEGC
+380 DVAVYRAHLEGC

-412 KYELLKLL
+412 KYELLRLL
-420 SRVDDKQMPRIRIVD
+420 KRVDEKQMPKIRIVD

-457 RERLAKKEQS
+457 RERLEKKEQS

-480 ICSSCGHV
+480 ICTACGYV
-488 CECPNCSISLT
+488 CECPNCSLSLT
-499 FHRTA
+499 FHRA
-504 NRLVCHLCG
+504 ASRLVCHLCG
-513 FTSVVPSKCPKC
+513 HTAVAPSKCPACK
-525 GDPRIKYSGS
+525 DPRIKYSGA

-547 FPEAVV
+547 FPGAVV
-553 KRLDADSVTRKDSL
+553 KRLDADAVSRKDSL
-567 RDALHAFRTGKIDIL
+567 KEALHAFRTGKIDIL

-632 RGEVPGEVY
+632 RGDVAGEVF

-661 GFWEQEIEFRQK
+661 GFWEQEVEFRRV
-673 TKFPPFWHMVL
+673 TNFPPFAHMVL
-684 VTLRS
+684 ITLRS
-689 TSESHAAF
+689 ESESHAAF

-709 LEDGRLPADT
+709 LESGRLPADT
-719 VIGNPTAAPIAKS
+719 AVSNPAPAPIEKS
-732 HGQYRF
+732 HGQHRF
-738 HLMIRTRRITRLSK
+738 HLMIRTKRITRLSK
-752 GLHEIL
+752 GLFEIL

>member
-1 LRTSRNIGAQL
+1 
-12 KRSLEKLLPKKGA
+12 
-25 MERVK
+25 MERVQA
-30 GMPDPTVARVV
+30 MPGAKYARVA

-46 QSAFDYEI
+46 HSAFDYEI
-54 PEHLLG
+54 PDHLLG
-60 KVWIGSRVRVPVR
+60 RVGIGSRVRVPMR
-73 TRLVLATVVELL
+73 TRLVTATVIDVL
-85 ENSEI
+85 EETEI
-90 EGLKPVAEVLS
+90 EGLKPIAELLS
-101 AKALI
+101 EKPLFNPILI
-106 NPVLIRLGHWV
+106 GLGRWV
-117 ASYYCCALHVALK
+117 ASYYCCPLDVALR

-137 RNAEVKEKTLLF
+137 FDAEVKEKRLLF
-149 ARIARKPD
+149 ARLALKPD
-157 AAAFEQLSRRAPKQA
+157 AAEFDRIAKRAPKQA
-172 GVIDFLTGMSEPVA
+172 AVIEFLAGQSEPVA
-186 VTDLMKECGVTRATL
+186 VTELMKECGVTRSTL
-201 EGMRDRGWIA
+201 DQMRERGWIA
-211 LERQAVRRD
+211 LERQAVQRD
-220 PYKEET
+220 PYGEEI
-226 FVHAPQLEMN
+226 FLHAPQLEMN
-236 TEQLAAFE
+236 AEQLAAFE
-244 RIAAAV
+244 LITAAV
-250 RDPATHRPILVH
+250 REPATHRPILLH

-280 LGLGKTAI
+280 LSLGKRAI

-351 PLEKLGLIV
+351 PLSGLGLIV

-401 SMESYHNAVTG
+401 SMESYQNAVTG
-412 KYELLKLL
+412 KYELARLDN
-420 SRVDDKQMPRIRIVD
+420 RVDERQMPRMRIID
-435 LRMEAGRGPGASI
+435 LRLEASRGPSAGI
-448 LSETLCKAI
+448 LSEPLSKAI
-457 RERLAKKEQS
+457 RERLEKKEQS

-488 CECPNCSISLT
+488 CGCPNCSIALT
-499 FHRTA
+499 FHRAA
-504 NRLVCHLCG
+504 NRLVCHICG
-513 FTSVVPSKCPKC
+513 HTAVVPSKCPKC
-525 GDPRIKYSGS
+525 GDPRIRYSGA

-547 FPEAVV
+547 FPGAVV
-553 KRLDADSVTRKDSL
+553 KRLDADAVSRKDAL
-567 RDALHAFRTGKIDIL
+567 RETLHAFRTGKIDIL

-595 NVTLVGIVNADMS
+595 NVTLVGIVNADMG

-632 RGEVPGEVY
+632 RGEVTGDVY

-647 FHPAIQFARHHDFP
+647 FHPAIQFARHHNFT
-661 GFWEQEIEFRQK
+661 GFWEQEIEFRK
-673 TKFPPFWHMVL
+673 ATKFPPFWHVAL

-689 TSESHAAF
+689 ESETHAAF
-697 SADTLARRVREA
+697 SADTLARRVREGVEA
-709 LEDGRLPADT
+709 GRLPADT
-719 VIGNPTAAPIAKS
+719 VVGSPCPAPIAKS
-732 HGQYRF
+732 HGQFRF
-738 HLMIRTRRITRLSK
+738 HLMLRTQRMTRLSK
-752 GLHEIL
+752 GLAEIL
-758 EKLTFPEEVL
+758 EKLTFPEEVI
-768 VSVDVDAYQ
+768 VAVDVDAYQ

>member
-1 LRTSRNIGAQL
+1 MSSARY
-12 KRSLEKLLPKKGA
+12 
-25 MERVK
+25 
-30 GMPDPTVARVV
+30 ARVV

-85 ENSEI
+85 DETDLQS
-90 EGLKPVAEVLS
+90 LKPIAEVLS
-101 AKALI
+101 SRSLI
-106 NPVLIRLGHWV
+106 NPVLIQLGHWI
-117 ASYYCCALHVALK
+117 ASYYCCALHIALR

-149 ARIARKPD
+149 ARLADKPD
-157 AAAFEQLSRRAPKQA
+157 AATLEQLTRRAPKQA
-172 GVIDFLTGMSEPVA
+172 GVIDFLTGLSEPIP
-186 VTDLMKECGVTRATL
+186 VTELMQECGVTRSTL
-201 EGMRDRGWIA
+201 DQMRERGLIA
-211 LERQAVRRD
+211 LDRQAVQRD
-220 PYKEET
+220 PYRDET
-226 FVHAPQLEMN
+226 FLHAPQLEMN
-236 TEQLAAFE
+236 PEQLAAFE

-250 RDPATHRPILVH
+250 RTPALNRPILVH

-280 LGLGKTAI
+280 LSLGKTAI

-312 EEVAVLHSHL
+312 EQVAVLHSHL

-351 PLEKLGLIV
+351 PLEHLGLIV

-380 DVAVYRAHIEGC
+380 DVAVYRAFMEGC

-401 SMESYHNAVTG
+401 SMESYHNALTG
-412 KYELLKLL
+412 KYELLQLKN
-420 SRVDDKQMPRIRIVD
+420 RVDDRQMPKIRIVD

-480 ICSSCGHV
+480 ICSSCGYV
-488 CECPNCSISLT
+488 CECPNCSVSLT

-504 NRLVCHLCG
+504 NRLVCHICG
-513 FTSVVPSKCPKC
+513 HTAVVPSKCPSCK
-525 GDPRIKYSGS
+525 DPRIKYSGS

-541 ELVAAF
+541 ELVGAF

-553 KRLDADSVTRKDSL
+553 KRLDADSVSRKGSMKE
-567 RDALHAFRTGKIDIL
+567 ALHAFRTGKIDIL

-632 RGEVPGEVY
+632 RGEVSGEVY

-661 GFWEQEIEFRQK
+661 GFWEQEIEFRQH
-673 TKFPPFWHMVL
+673 TRFPPFWHMVL

-689 TSESHAAF
+689 ESEKHAAF
-697 SADTLARRVREA
+697 SADTLTRRVREA
-709 LEDGRLPADT
+709 LESGLLPADT
-719 VIGNPTAAPIAKS
+719 IISNPAPAPIEKS

-738 HLMIRTRRITRLSK
+738 HLMIRTRRISRLSK
-752 GLHEIL
+752 GLHEIM

-768 VSVDVDAYQ
+768 VSIDVDAYQ

>member
-1 LRTSRNIGAQL
+1 
-12 KRSLEKLLPKKGA
+12 
-25 MERVK
+25 MESV
-30 GMPDPTVARVV
+30 TVMSDAKYARVV
-41 PDRSG
+41 ADRSG
-46 QSAFDYEI
+46 HSAFDYEI

-73 TRLVLATVVELL
+73 TRLVLATVVELA
-85 ENSEI
+85 ETTEI
-90 EGLKPVAEVLS
+90 EGVKAIAEVLS
-101 AKALI
+101 EKMLI
-106 NPVLIRLGHWV
+106 NPMLIRLGHWV
-117 ASYYCCALHVALK
+117 ASYYCCALHVALRT
-130 AILPQVV
+130 ILPQVV

-149 ARIARKPD
+149 ARLAEKPE
-157 AAAFEQLSRRAPKQA
+157 AEEIEKMAKRAPKQA
-172 GVIDFLTGMSEPVA
+172 GVIDFLIGQSEPVA
-186 VTDLMKECGVTRATL
+186 VTELMKECGVTRATL
-201 EGMRDRGWIA
+201 EQMRERGVIA
-211 LERQAVRRD
+211 LERQAVQRD
-220 PYKEET
+220 PYRDET
-226 FVHAPQLEMN
+226 FLHAPQLEMN
-236 TEQLAAFE
+236 EEQLAAFE
-244 RIAAAV
+244 KIAAAV
-250 RDPATHRPILVH
+250 REPATHLPILVH

-269 TELYLRAIDLA
+269 TELYLRAMDLT
-280 LGLGKTAI
+280 LSLGKTAI
-288 VLVPEIS
+288 ILVPEIS

-312 EEVAVLHSHL
+312 AEVAVLHSHL

-343 GARSAVFA
+343 GARSGVFA
-351 PLEKLGLIV
+351 PLERLGLIV

-380 DVAVYRAHIEGC
+380 DVAVYRAHLEGC

-401 SMESYHNAVTG
+401 SMESYHNALSG
-412 KYELLKLL
+412 KYEMVQLLK
-420 SRVDDKQMPRIRIVD
+420 RVDARQMPRIRIVD
-435 LRMEAGRGPGASI
+435 LRLEAGRGPGASI

-488 CECPNCSISLT
+488 CECPECSVALT
-499 FHRTA
+499 FHRAA
-504 NRLVCHLCG
+504 NRLNCHICG
-513 FTSVVPSKCPKC
+513 HTAVVP
-525 GDPRIKYSGS
+525 DPRIKYSGA

-553 KRLDADSVTRKDSL
+553 KRLDADAVSRKDSL
-567 RDALHAFRTGKIDIL
+567 KEALRAFRTGKIDIL

-632 RGEVPGEVY
+632 RGEVSGEVF

-661 GFWEQEIEFRQK
+661 GFWEQEVEFRRQ
-673 TKFPPFWHMVL
+673 THFPPFWHMVL

-689 TSESHAAF
+689 ASESHAAF

-709 LEDGRLPADT
+709 LEAGALPADT
-719 VIGNPTAAPIAKS
+719 MISNPAPAPIEKS

-752 GLHEIL
+752 GLHEVI

>member
-1 LRTSRNIGAQL
+1 MTAPRY
-12 KRSLEKLLPKKGA
+12 
-25 MERVK
+25 
-30 GMPDPTVARVV
+30 ARVV

-46 QSAFDYEI
+46 HSAFDYEI
-54 PEHLLG
+54 PEPLLG
-60 KVWIGSRVRVPVR
+60 KVFIGSRVRVPVR

-85 ENSEI
+85 EQTEF
-90 EGLKPVAEVLS
+90 EGTKPLAEVLS
-101 AKALI
+101 TKSLI
-106 NPVLIRLGHWV
+106 NPLLIQLGRWV
-117 ASYYCCALHVALK
+117 ASYYCCPLHIALR

-137 RNAEVKEKTLLF
+137 RNAEMKEKTQLF
-149 ARIARKPD
+149 ARLAEKPD
-157 AAAFEQLSRRAPKQA
+157 AAALELITRRAPKQA
-172 GVIDFLTGMSEPVA
+172 TVIDFLMGLSEPIA
-186 VTDLMKECGVTRATL
+186 VTELMRECGVARATL
-201 EGMRDRGWIA
+201 EQLRDRGIIA
-211 LERQAVRRD
+211 LERQGVSRD
-220 PYKEET
+220 PYKEEV
-226 FVHAPQLEMN
+226 FLQGSQHEMN
-236 TEQLAAFE
+236 PEQIAAFE

-250 RDPATHRPILVH
+250 RDPSTHRPILVH

-280 LGLGKTAI
+280 LSMGKTAI

-305 SRFAHLQ
+305 SRFAQFQ
-312 EEVAVLHSHL
+312 EQVAVLHSHL

-351 PLEKLGLIV
+351 PIEKLGLIV

-374 PRYHAR
+374 PRYQAR

-401 SMESYHNAVTG
+401 SMESYNNAVNG
-412 KYELLKLL
+412 KYELVKLL
-420 SRVDDKQMPRIRIVD
+420 ARVDERNLPRFRIVD
-435 LRMEAGRGPGASI
+435 LRMEASRGPQASI

-480 ICSSCGHV
+480 ICTACGHV
-488 CECPNCSISLT
+488 CQCPDCSLALT
-499 FHRTA
+499 FHRAA
-504 NRLVCHLCG
+504 NRLVCHMCG
-513 FTSVVPSKCPKC
+513 HTAVVPTKCPGC
-525 GDPRIKYSGS
+525 GDPRIRYSGA

-553 KRLDADSVTRKDSL
+553 KRLDADAVTRKDSL
-567 RDALHAFRTGKIDIL
+567 KEALHAFRTGKIDIL

-595 NVTLVGIVNADMS
+595 NVTLVGIVNADLS
-608 LHLPDFRAGERTFQL
+608 LHLADFRAGERTFQL

-632 RGEVPGEVY
+632 RGEVNGEVY
-641 VQTYTP
+641 VQTFTP

-661 GFWEQEIEFRQK
+661 GFWEQEIEFRKQ
-673 TKFPPFWHMVL
+673 THYPPFWHVVL
-684 VTLRS
+684 IALRS
-689 TSESHAAF
+689 KSESHAAF
-697 SADTLARRVREA
+697 SADTLKRRAVEA
-709 LEDGRLPADT
+709 LESGAFPADT
-719 VIGNPTAAPIAKS
+719 IIGNPAPAPIAKS
-732 HGQYRF
+732 HGQFRF
-738 HLMIRTRRITRLSK
+738 HLMLRTRRITQLSK
-752 GLHEIL
+752 ALHQIL
-758 EKLTFPEEVL
+758 EKLTFPEEVI

>member
-1 LRTSRNIGAQL
+1 
-12 KRSLEKLLPKKGA
+12 
-25 MERVK
+25 MERVR
-30 GMPDPTVARVV
+30 GMSNARYARVV

-46 QSAFDYEI
+46 QTAFDYEI

-85 ENSEI
+85 EESAVS
-90 EGLKPVAEVLS
+90 GLKPIAETLS
-101 AKALI
+101 EKPLI
-106 NPVLIRLGHWV
+106 NPLLIRLGHWV
-117 ASYYCCALHVALK
+117 ASYYCCELHVALR
-130 AILPQVV
+130 AILPQVI
-137 RNAEVKEKTLLF
+137 RNAEVKDKMLLF
-149 ARIARKPD
+149 ARMAEKPD
-157 AAAFEQLSRRAPKQA
+157 TAALEQLTRRAPKQA
-172 GVIDFLTGMSEPVA
+172 GVIEFLMGLSEPVA
-186 VTDLMKECGVTRATL
+186 VTELMKECGVTRSTL
-201 EGMRDRGWIA
+201 DQMRERGLIA
-211 LERQAVRRD
+211 LERQAVQRD
-220 PYKEET
+220 PYREET
-226 FVHAPQLEMN
+226 FLHAPQLDMN
-236 TEQLAAFE
+236 PEQLAAFE

-250 RDPATHRPILVH
+250 REPAANRPILVH

-269 TELYLRAIDLA
+269 TELYLRAMDLA
-280 LGLGKTAI
+280 LSLGKTAI

-351 PLEKLGLIV
+351 PLERLGLIV

-380 DVAVYRAHIEGC
+380 DVAVYRAHLEGC

-401 SMESYHNAVTG
+401 SMESYHNALTG
-412 KYELLKLL
+412 KYELVRLL
-420 SRVDDKQMPRIRIVD
+420 NRVDDRQMPRIRIVD
-435 LRMEAGRGPGASI
+435 LRLEATRGPGASI

-480 ICSSCGHV
+480 ICTSCGYV
-488 CECPNCSISLT
+488 CDCPNCSLALT

-504 NRLVCHLCG
+504 NRLVCHICG
-513 FTSVVPSKCPKC
+513 HTAVVPAKCPKC
-525 GDPRIKYSGS
+525 ADPRIRYAGS

-567 RDALHAFRTGKIDIL
+567 REALHAFRTGKIDIL

-608 LHLPDFRAGERTFQL
+608 LHMPDFRAGERTFQL

-632 RGEVPGEVY
+632 RGEVAGEVY

-647 FHPAIQFARHHDFP
+647 FHPAIQYARHHDFP
-661 GFWEQEIEFRQK
+661 GFWEQEVEFRRT
-673 TKFPPFWHMVL
+673 TKFPPFEHMVL
-684 VTLRS
+684 VALRS
-689 TSESHAAF
+689 VSESHAAF
-697 SADTLARRVREA
+697 SADTLARRLREA
-709 LEDGRLPADT
+709 LEAGLLPPDT
-719 VIGNPTAAPIAKS
+719 VISNPAPAPISKS
-732 HGQYRF
+732 HGQFRF
-738 HLMIRTRRITRLSK
+738 HLMIRTSRITRLSK
-752 GLHEIL
+752 GLHEVL
-758 EKLTFPEEVL
+758 TKLTFPEEVL

>member
-1 LRTSRNIGAQL
+1 MSSARY
-12 KRSLEKLLPKKGA
+12 
-25 MERVK
+25 
-30 GMPDPTVARVV
+30 ARVV

-46 QSAFDYEI
+46 HSAFDYEI
-54 PEHLLG
+54 PEHLAG

-73 TRLVLATVVELL
+73 TRLVLATVVELP
-85 ENSEI
+85 EETEV
-90 EGLKPVAEVLS
+90 EGLKPIAEVLS
-101 AKALI
+101 AKPLI
-106 NPVLIRLGHWV
+106 NPMLIRLGHWV
-117 ASYYCCALHVALK
+117 ASYYCCALHIALR

-137 RNAEVKEKTLLF
+137 RNAEMKEKTLLF
-149 ARIARKPD
+149 ARMGEKPD
-157 AAAFEQLSRRAPKQA
+157 AEGLEQLGKRARKQA
-172 GVIDFLTGMSEPVA
+172 GVIDFLAGLSEPIA
-186 VTDLMKECGVTRATL
+186 VTELMKECGVTRATL
-201 EGMRDRGWIA
+201 EQMRERGLIA
-211 LERQAVRRD
+211 LERQAVQRD

-226 FVHAPQLEMN
+226 FLHAPQLVMN
-236 TEQLAAFE
+236 EEQVAAYE
-244 RIAAAV
+244 QIAAAV
-250 RDPATHRPILVH
+250 REPGTHRPILVH

-280 LGLGKTAI
+280 LNMGKRAI

-305 SRFAHLQ
+305 SRFAHFQ

-351 PLEKLGLIV
+351 PLEGLGLIV

-380 DVAVYRAHIEGC
+380 DVAVYRAHLEGC

-412 KYELLKLL
+412 KYELVQLQA
-420 SRVDDKQMPRIRIVD
+420 RVDERQMPKIRIVD
-435 LRMEAGRGPGASI
+435 LRLEAGRGPGASI
-448 LSETLCKAI
+448 LSETLRKAI
-457 RERLAKKEQS
+457 KERLARKEQS

-480 ICSSCGHV
+480 ICSACGHV
-488 CECPNCSISLT
+488 CECPNCSVSLT
-499 FHRTA
+499 FHRGA
-504 NRLVCHLCG
+504 NRLVCHICG
-513 FTSVVPSKCPKC
+513 HTAVVPAKCPACK
-525 GDPRIKYSGS
+525 DPRIKYSGS

-541 ELVAAF
+541 ELVGAF

-553 KRLDADSVTRKDSL
+553 KRLDADSVSRKDSL
-567 RDALHAFRTGKIDIL
+567 KEALHAFRTGKIDIL

-632 RGEVPGEVY
+632 RGEVSGEVY

-661 GFWEQEIEFRQK
+661 GFWEQEVEFREK

-689 TSESHAAF
+689 ESESHAAF
-697 SADTLARRVREA
+697 SADTLTRRVREA
-709 LEDGRLPADT
+709 LAAGALPADT
-719 VIGNPTAAPIAKS
+719 VVSNPAPAPIEKS

-738 HLMIRTRRITRLSK
+738 HLMIRTRRMTRLSK

>member
-1 LRTSRNIGAQL
+1 
-12 KRSLEKLLPKKGA
+12 
-25 MERVK
+25 M
-30 GMPDPTVARVV
+30 V

-46 QSAFDYEI
+46 HSAFDYEI
-54 PEHLLG
+54 PEHLEG

-85 ENSEI
+85 ESCDFPGI
-90 EGLKPVAEVLS
+90 KPIAEVLS
-101 AKALI
+101 AKSLI
-106 NPVLIRLGHWV
+106 NPVLIQLGHWV
-117 ASYYCCALHVALK
+117 ASYYCCALHVALR

-149 ARIARKPD
+149 ARLAEKPD
-157 AAAFEQLSRRAPKQA
+157 AEALAQLTKRAPKQA
-172 GVIDFLTGMSEPVA
+172 GVIDFLIGVSEPVA
-186 VTDLMKECGVTRATL
+186 VTELMQECGVTRSTL
-201 EGMRDRGWIA
+201 EQMRERGLIA
-211 LERQAVRRD
+211 LDRQAVQRD
-220 PYKEET
+220 PYRDET
-226 FVHAPQLEMN
+226 FLHAPQLEMN
-236 TEQLAAFE
+236 EEQVAAFE
-244 RIAAAV
+244 RIAATV
-250 RDPATHRPILVH
+250 KNPAIHLPILVH

-269 TELYLRAIDLA
+269 TELYLRAIDLT
-280 LGLGKTAI
+280 LSLGKTAI

-305 SRFAHLQ
+305 SRFAHVQ

-351 PLEKLGLIV
+351 PLERLGLIV

-380 DVAVYRAHIEGC
+380 DVAVYRAHMEGC
-392 AIVLGSATP
+392 AIILGSATP
-401 SMESYHNAVTG
+401 SMESYHNALAG
-412 KYELLKLL
+412 KYELVRLLK
-420 SRVDDKQMPRIRIVD
+420 RVDSRQMPKIRIVD

-480 ICSSCGHV
+480 ICTSCGYV

-499 FHRTA
+499 FHRAA
-504 NRLVCHLCG
+504 NRLVCHICG
-513 FTSVVPSKCPKC
+513 HTAVVPSKCPKC
-525 GDPRIKYSGS
+525 ADPRIKYSGS

-553 KRLDADSVTRKDSL
+553 KRLDADSVSRKDSL
-567 RDALHAFRTGKIDIL
+567 REALHAFRTGKIDIL

-632 RGEVPGEVY
+632 RGEVSGEVF

-661 GFWEQEIEFRQK
+661 GFWEQEIEFREK
-673 TKFPPFWHMVL
+673 TKYPPFWHAL
-684 VTLRS
+684 LITLRS
-689 TSESHAAF
+689 ESESHAAF

-709 LEDGRLPADT
+709 AASGSIPSDT
-719 VIGNPTAAPIAKS
+719 VISNPAPAPIAKS
-732 HGQYRF
+732 HGQVRF
-738 HLMIRTRRITRLSK
+738 HLMLRTRRMTRLSK
-752 GLHEIL
+752 GLAEIL

>member
-1 LRTSRNIGAQL
+1 MSNARY
-12 KRSLEKLLPKKGA
+12 
-25 MERVK
+25 
-30 GMPDPTVARVV
+30 ARVV

-54 PEHLLG
+54 PEEMREAIG
-60 KVWIGSRVRVPVR
+60 IGSRVRVPVR
-73 TRLVLATVVELL
+73 TRVVLATVVDLMERT
-85 ENSEI
+85 EVQ
-90 EGLKPVAEVLS
+90 GLKQIAGVLS
-101 AKALI
+101 AKPLI
-106 NPVLIRLGHWV
+106 SPVLIQLGHWV
-117 ASYYCCALHVALK
+117 ARYYCCALHIALR

-137 RNAEVKEKTLLF
+137 RNAEVGEKMLLF
-149 ARIARKPD
+149 ARLAQKLD
-157 AAAFEQLSRRAPKQA
+157 EEAMAQLARRARKQA
-172 GVIDFLTGMSEPVA
+172 GVIEHLTGLSEPVA
-186 VTDLMKECGVTRATL
+186 VTELMKECGVTRATL
-201 EGMRDRGWIA
+201 EQMRERGLIA
-211 LERQAVRRD
+211 LERQAVQRD

-226 FVHAPQLEMN
+226 FIHAPQLVMN
-236 TEQLAAFE
+236 EEQEAAHA
-244 RIAAAV
+244 RICAAV
-250 RDPATHRPILVH
+250 RAPAAHRPVLVH

-269 TELYLRAIDLA
+269 TELYLRAIDLT
-280 LGLGKTAI
+280 LSLGKTAI

-305 SRFAHLQ
+305 SRFAHVQ

-351 PLEKLGLIV
+351 PLERLGLIV
-360 VDEEHENSYKQEDA
+360 VDEEHENSYKQEEA

-380 DVAVYRAHIEGC
+380 DVAVYRAHMEGC

-401 SMESYHNAVTG
+401 SMESYYNAVTG
-412 KYELLKLL
+412 KYELVELR
-420 SRVDDKQMPRIRIVD
+420 SRVDERQMPKIRIID
-435 LRMEAGRGPGASI
+435 LRMEASRGPGASI
-448 LSETLCKAI
+448 LSEPLCKAI
-457 RERLAKKEQS
+457 KERLAKKEQS

-488 CECPNCSISLT
+488 CQCPNCSVSLT
-499 FHRTA
+499 FHRGA
-504 NRLVCHLCG
+504 NRMMCHICG
-513 FTSVVPSKCPKC
+513 HTAVVPSKCPECK
-525 GDPRIKYSGS
+525 DPRIKYSGS

-541 ELVAAF
+541 ELVGAF

-553 KRLDADSVTRKDSL
+553 KRLDADSVSRKDAL

-595 NVTLVGIVNADMS
+595 NVTLVGIVNADMG

-632 RGEVPGEVY
+632 RGEVSGEVF

-647 FHPAIQFARHHDFP
+647 FHPAIQFARHHDFA
-661 GFWEQEIEFRQK
+661 GFWEQEIEFRER
-673 TKFPPFWHMVL
+673 TKVPPFWHTVL
-684 VTLRS
+684 ITLRS
-689 TSESHAAF
+689 ESQKHAAF
-697 SADTLARRVREA
+697 STDTLALRVKAA
-709 LEDGRLPADT
+709 LAEGKLPKDT
-719 VIGNPTAAPIAKS
+719 IVGNPAPAPIEKS

-738 HLMIRTRRITRLSK
+738 QLMLRTQRMTRLSK
-752 GLHEIL
+752 GLHEVL

>member
-1 LRTSRNIGAQL
+1 MSSARY
-12 KRSLEKLLPKKGA
+12 
-25 MERVK
+25 
-30 GMPDPTVARVV
+30 ARVV

-54 PEHLLG
+54 PEHLRG

-73 TRLVLATVVELL
+73 TRLILATVVELP
-85 ENSEI
+85 ETTEV
-90 EGLKPVAEVLS
+90 EGLKPIAEVLS
-101 AKALI
+101 KKALI
-106 NPVLIRLGHWV
+106 NPALIRLGEWI
-117 ASYYCCALHVALK
+117 ASYYCCPLHIALGT
-130 AILPQVV
+130 ILPQVV

-149 ARIARKPD
+149 ARMPAEKPD
-157 AAAFEQLSRRAPKQA
+157 GETLDRLAKRAPKQA
-172 GVIDFLTGMSEPVA
+172 GVIEFLTGQSEPVS
-186 VTDLMKECGVTRATL
+186 VTELMKECGVTRATI
-201 EGMRDRGWIA
+201 EQMRERGLIA
-211 LERQAVRRD
+211 IERQAVQRD
-220 PYKEET
+220 PYSDEV
-226 FVHAPQLEMN
+226 FIHAPQLEMN
-236 TEQLAAFE
+236 AEQVAAFE

-250 RDPATHRPILVH
+250 RGPETSRPILLH

-269 TELYLRAIDLA
+269 TELYLRAMDLA
-280 LGLGKTAI
+280 LGLGKRAI

-312 EEVAVLHSHL
+312 QEVAVLHSHL

-343 GARSAVFA
+343 GARSGVFA
-351 PLEKLGLIV
+351 PLENLGLII
-360 VDEEHENSYKQEDA
+360 VDEEHENSYKQEEA

-380 DVAVYRAHIEGC
+380 DVAVYRGHIERC
-392 AIVLGSATP
+392 AVVLGSATP
-401 SMESYHNAVTG
+401 SMESYYNATTG
-412 KYELLKLL
+412 KYELVRLRN
-420 SRVDDKQMPRIRIVD
+420 RVDERQMPKMRIVD
-435 LRMEAGRGPGASI
+435 LRLEASRGPGASI

-480 ICSSCGHV
+480 ICSSCGYV
-488 CECPNCSISLT
+488 CECPNCSLALT
-499 FHRTA
+499 FHRGV
-504 NRLVCHLCG
+504 NRLSCHICG
-513 FTSVVPSKCPKC
+513 HTAVVPAKCPSC
-525 GDPRIKYSGS
+525 ADPRIRYSGA

-547 FPEAVV
+547 FPGAVV
-553 KRLDADSVTRKDSL
+553 KRLDADAVTRKDAL
-567 RDALHAFRTGKIDIL
+567 REALHAFRTGKIDIL

-595 NVTLVGIVNADMS
+595 NVTLVGIVNADLA

-632 RGEVPGEVY
+632 RGEVAGEVF

-647 FHPAIQFARHHDFP
+647 FHPAIQFARHHDFD
-661 GFWEQEIEFRQK
+661 GFWEQELEFRRQ
-673 TKFPPFWHMVL
+673 TSFPPFWHVAMI
-684 VTLRS
+684 TLRS
-689 TSESHAAF
+689 AAQTHAAF
-697 SADTLARRVREA
+697 STDTLVRRLREA
-709 LEDGRLPADT
+709 LEAGSLPPDT
-719 VIGNPTAAPIAKS
+719 IISNPCPAPIEKS

-738 HLMIRTRRITRLSK
+738 QIMLRTKRMTRLSK
-752 GLHEIL
+752 GVQEVLQ
-758 EKLTFPEEVL
+758 KLTFPEEVL